1 MEQEAM
7 DMQKLSFFTEGNVFT
22 GSRTKDWSART
33 MLRYLVRPD
42 KENEKLLAW
51 CWKEDVCFELAQERQ
66 NAEFPLSEE
75 GVQAVQDW
83 LARQYAL
90 L

>member
-42 KENEKLLAW
+42 KENEN
-51 CWKEDVCFELAQERQ
+51 CWPGAGRKMCASSWPKSGKTGNFL
-66 NAEFPLSEE
+66 
-75 GVQAVQDW
+75 
-83 LARQYAL
+83 
-90 L
+90 